1 MKIKLIKEP
10 IRDALGICFNKGAY
24 DPELIKQLN
33 DGEEVEVEMIPK
45 KAEEYVKEVKPK
57 KSKKK
62 DNE

>member
-33 DGEEVEVEMIPK
+33 DGEVVEVEMIQK
-45 KAEEYVKEVKPK
+45 KAEKYVKEVKPK

>member
-1 MKIKLIKEP
+1 LKIKLIKEP
-10 IRDALGICFNKGAY
+10 IRDALGICFKKGAY

-45 KAEEYVKEVKPK
+45 KAKEYVKEVKPK

>member
-45 KAEEYVKEVKPK
+45 KAEKYVKEVKPK
-57 KSKKK
+57 KYKKK

>member
-1 MKIKLIKEP
+1 MK
-10 IRDALGICFNKGAY
+10 AS
-24 DPELIKQLN
+24 ELIKQLN

-45 KAEEYVKEVKPK
+45 KAEQYVKEVKPK

>member
-10 IRDALGICFNKGAY
+10 IRDALGICFKKGAY

-45 KAEEYVKEVKPK
+45 KAKEYVKEVKPK